1 MTSRSTRCLK
11 LLGGNM
17 RNTTLG
23 RLAALAIAVLSLSA
37 NLATAQD
44 HTLRIGSV
52 QAETDPIIRGFNE
65 FKRIVEE
72 RSQGR
77 IEVLVYPNGQLGDT
91 QEVQDQALAGANV
104 AAFTDPNLLATF
116 KPEFGIIGAPYV
128 FDSYDEADLFTS
140 SATFMNW
147 AEDLREASG
156 FVTLAFNWY
165 QGPRNLMTNKPITS
179 RADVAGLR
187 IRTPGAP
194 VWVAAGRALG
204 GTPTPMAWGE
214 VYSALQLGAIDG
226 VEAQPSGAVGT
237 KFHEVT
243 KYVTRTEHIHLI
255 TGIVVGDIWWQTLSS
270 ADQTLL
276 QEAAVEGGR
285 FMSQLVLDQMDQDF
299 ATMEAA
305 GVTISDIDTTEFKAA
320 AAVELEA
327 LGLISALEA
336 VKVEIGRN

>member
-1 MTSRSTRCLK
+1 MKSIA
-11 LLGGNM
+11 
-17 RNTTLG
+17 LG
-23 RLAALAIAVLSLSA
+23 RITALVLAALAASTFNA
-37 NLATAQD
+37 AAQE
-44 HTLRIGSV
+44 HSLRIGSV

-72 RSQGR
+72 KSAGR
-77 IEVLVYPNGQLGDT
+77 IEILVYPNGQLGDT

-128 FDSYDEADLFTS
+128 FGSYAEADKFTS
-140 SATFMNW
+140 SETFKGW
-147 AEDLREASG
+147 AEDLRKESG

-165 QGPRNLMTNKPITS
+165 QGPRNLMTNKPIATRS
-179 RADVAGLR
+179 DVAGLR

-194 VWVAAGRALG
+194 VWVAAGKALG

-226 VEAQPSGAVGT
+226 VESQPSGAVGS

-243 KYVTRTEHIHLI
+243 KFVTKTEHIHLI
-255 TGIVVGDIWWQTLSS
+255 TGIVVGEIWWQTLSPE
-270 ADQTLL
+270 DQALV
-276 QEAAVEGGR
+276 QAAAVEGGR
-285 FMSQLVLDQMDQDF
+285 FMSQLVQDQMGQDF

-327 LGLISALEA
+327 LGLTTALEA
-336 VKVEIGRN
+336 VKAELGRN

>member
-1 MTSRSTRCLK
+1 
-11 LLGGNM
+11 M
-17 RNTTLG
+17 RYLAFG
-23 RLAALAIAVLSLSA
+23 RIVALILAGCSA
-37 NLATAQD
+37 SATAAFAQD

-72 RSQGR
+72 RSEGR

-128 FDSYDEADLFTS
+128 FNSYAEADRFTS
-140 SATFMNW
+140 SDTFKGW

-165 QGPRNLMTNKPITS
+165 QGPRNLMTNKPITA

-194 VWVAAGRALG
+194 VWVAAGKALG

-214 VYSALQLGAIDG
+214 VYSALQMGAIDG
-226 VEAQPSGAVGT
+226 VEAQPSGAVGA

-243 KYVTRTEHIHLI
+243 KYVTKTEHIHLI
-255 TGIVVGDIWWQTLSS
+255 TGIVVGQGWWKTL
-270 ADQTLL
+270 APEDQAIV

-285 FMSQLVLDQMDQDF
+285 FMSQIVLDQMAQDF

-305 GVTISDIDTTEFKAA
+305 GVTISDINTTEFKAA
-320 AAVELEA
+320 AVVELEA
-327 LGLISALEA
+327 LGLIPALDA
-336 VKVEIGRN
+336 VKAELGRN

>member
-1 MTSRSTRCLK
+1 MQVNSF
-11 LLGGNM
+11 
-17 RNTTLG
+17 G
-23 RLAALAIAVLSLSA
+23 RVIALALSGFMASSL
-37 NLATAQD
+37 TAAAQE
-44 HTLRIGSV
+44 HTLLIGSV

-65 FKRIVEE
+65 FKRLVEE
-72 RSQGR
+72 RSGGR
-77 IEVLVYPNGQLGDT
+77 IEILVYPNGQLGDT

-104 AAFTDPNLLATF
+104 AAFTDPNLLAAF

-128 FDSYDEADLFTS
+128 FENYAEADRFTS
-140 SATFMNW
+140 SATFAEW
-147 AEDLREASG
+147 AEGLRAASG

-165 QGPRNLMTNKPITS
+165 QGPRNLMTNRPIAS

-204 GTPTPMAWGE
+204 GTPTPLAWGE

-226 VEAQPSGAVGT
+226 VEAQPSGAVGA

-243 KYVTRTEHIHLI
+243 RHVTRTEHIHLI
-255 TGIVVGDIWWQTLSS
+255 TGIVVGDIWWSTLS
-270 ADQTLL
+270 AEDQALV

-285 FMSQLVLDQMDQDF
+285 YMSQIVLDQMAQDF

-305 GVTISDIDTTEFKAA
+305 GVTVADIDKSEFQAA
-320 AAVELEA
+320 ALAELEA
-327 LGLISALEA
+327 LGLIPALEA
-336 VKVEIGRN
+336 VKAELGRN

>member
-1 MTSRSTRCLK
+1 
-11 LLGGNM
+11 M
-17 RNTTLG
+17 RPVAFG
-23 RLAALAIAVLSLSA
+23 RALALVLAGLAASATTGALAQ
-37 NLATAQD
+37 T

-52 QAETDPIIRGFNE
+52 QAESDPIILGFNE

-72 RSQGR
+72 RTEGR
-77 IEVLVYPNGQLGDT
+77 IEILVYPNGQLGDT
-91 QEVQDQALAGANV
+91 QDVQDQALAGANV

-128 FDSYDEADLFTS
+128 FASYDEADRFTS
-140 SATFMNW
+140 SATFDAW
-147 AEDLREASG
+147 AQDLRAASG

-165 QGPRNLMTNKPITS
+165 QGPRNLMTNKPIAS

-226 VEAQPSGAVGT
+226 VEAQPSGAVGA

-243 KYVTRTEHIHLI
+243 RYLTRTEHIHLI
-255 TGIVVGDIWWQTLSS
+255 TGIVVGETWWDTLS
-270 ADQTLL
+270 ADDQAVLRA
-276 QEAAVEGGR
+276 AAVEGGR
-285 FMSQLVLDQMDQDF
+285 FMSAIVLDQMADNF

-305 GVTISDIDTTEFKAA
+305 GVTISDIDTTEFRAA
-320 AAVELEA
+320 AAEELKL
-327 LGLISALEA
+327 LGLDGALAA
-336 VKVEIGRN
+336 VRAELASN

>member
-1 MTSRSTRCLK
+1 MK
-11 LLGGNM
+11 HIVF
-17 RNTTLG
+17 G
-23 RLAALAIAVLSLSA
+23 RIAALVLAGLTASIGPA
-37 NLATAQD
+37 ATQE

-65 FKRIVEE
+65 FKRLVED
-72 RSQGR
+72 RSNGR
-77 IEVLVYPNGQLGDT
+77 IEILVYPNGQLGDT
-91 QEVQDQALAGANV
+91 QEVQDQALAGGNV

-128 FDSYDEADLFTS
+128 FESYEEADRFTS
-140 SATFMNW
+140 SETFKNW
-147 AEDLREASG
+147 AEDLRAASG

-165 QGPRNLMTNKPITS
+165 QGPRNLMTNKPIAS
-179 RADVAGLR
+179 RADVSGLR

-194 VWVAAGRALG
+194 VWVAAGKALG

-226 VEAQPSGAVGT
+226 VEAQPSGAVGS

-243 KYVTRTEHIHLI
+243 KHVTKTEHIHLI
-255 TGIVVGDIWWQTLSS
+255 TGIVVGDLWWKTLS
-270 ADQTLL
+270 AEDQALV

-285 FMSQLVLDQMDQDF
+285 FMSQIVLDQMEQDF
-299 ATMEAA
+299 ATMTAA
-305 GVTISDIDTTEFKAA
+305 GVTIADIDKTEFKAA

-327 LGLISALEA
+327 LGLVPALEA
-336 VKVEIGRN
+336 VKLELGRN